1 MKKLIL
7 LLTGVA
13 FVATI
18 VSAQLQTNK
27 TQLTL
32 HKATVAANPDGVIKT
47 DGTEPW
53 TSTWITM
60 AAEKS
65 TNTVHEMTA
74 FFQLAYNDEYLWI
87 AGQQKGNSTID
98 TGAAAIPN
106 TWERDDF
113 ETFIGLDTTTWL
125 YKGVYGEAEFQFR
138 EQRATTFPWMF
149 DDHNSAYTNNPKGW
163 AIGNVDAGDG
173 SFVEEWQIPWSA
185 LTAVFADSTAKFN
198 GNWMKFEIQ
207 AADNT
212 TDAAGGRDDQRFW
225 INSSDNEYQDSR
237 TTSVVYLADKVG
249 GVAVKNVKL
258 NNIITTNTIA
268 TDVLRLSATAQVVN
282 IYDITGKLVLKT
294 SNVNSIN
301 VSNFAP
307 GLYIF
312 RANNQQAIKFVKK

>member
-7 LLTGVA
+7 LLSGVA
-13 FVATI
+13 FVATM
-18 VSAQLQTNK
+18 VTAQLQTNK

-32 HKATVAANPDGVIKT
+32 HKTTKICTPDGIANT
-47 DGTEPW
+47 DGSEPW
-53 TSTWITM
+53 TTTWITM

-87 AGQQKGNSTID
+87 LGQQKGNSTID

-113 ETFIGLDTTTWL
+113 ETFVGLDTVCWK
-125 YKGVYGEAEFQFR
+125 YKGVYGEGEFQFR
-138 EQRATTFPWMF
+138 EQRATKFPWMF
-149 DDHNSAYTNNPKGW
+149 DDHNSAYANNPKGW

-173 SFVEEWQIPWSA
+173 SFIEEWQIPWAA
-185 LTAVFADSTAKFN
+185 LEAVTADSDKFD

-212 TDAAGGRDDQRFW
+212 TGAAGGRDDQRFW

-237 TTSVVYLADKVG
+237 TTSVVYLAEKVG
-249 GVAVKNVKL
+249 GVAVKNVTL
-258 NNIITTNTIA
+258 NNIITINTIA
-268 TDVLRLSATAQVVN
+268 TDVLRLSAPAKVVA
-282 IYDITGKLVLKT
+282 IYDITGKLALRT
-294 SNVNSIN
+294 SNVSSIN

-312 RANNQQAIKFVKK
+312 RANDQQAIKFVKK